1 MNFNRL
7 LKLPLDSKSSIFLF
21 GPRGTGKTTW
31 LRTHLP
37 DALYLDLLEYPLYE
51 RLLLNPKELSAI
63 IPENYT
69 DWIIID
75 EVQRIPQLLNEV
87 HRLIELRK
95 YRFIL
100 TGSSARSLKKKGVNL
115 LAGRALCYNMHP
127 LVIQEM
133 DGSFD
138 LSKVLEF
145 GLLPAAISH
154 GDPHSYL
161 HAYTHTYIKEEVA
174 QEGFSRDIASYTK
187 FLQTATFSQAQ
198 LLNIAEISREVG
210 VSRPTITTYFDILE
224 AMLLAVFLQ
233 PFTKRAKRKMVTH
246 NKFFFFDV
254 GIYNALRPKGPFDT
268 QQEVDGAGLETLFL
282 QTVRALN
289 DYLELGY
296 EIFFW
301 RTSAG
306 EEVDFI
312 LYGKSGFH
320 AFEIKRSKKI
330 SSNDLKHLKKF
341 HEDYPEAKLHVLYGG
356 DLHEYHGPITV
367 YPFIEGLKALTKI
380 LYI

>member
-1 MNFNRL
+1 MEFNRL
-7 LKLPLDSKSSIFLF
+7 LKLPLNSKSSIFLF

-51 RLLLNPKELSAI
+51 RLLLNPKELSVI
-63 IPENYT
+63 IPQNYK

-75 EVQRIPQLLNEV
+75 EVQRIPELLNEV

-95 YRFIL
+95 FRFVL
-100 TGSSARSLKKKGVNL
+100 TGSSARSLRKKGVNL

-133 DGSFD
+133 DGAFD
-138 LSKVLEF
+138 LPKVLEF

-154 GDPHSYL
+154 EDPQSYL
-161 HAYTHTYIKEEVA
+161 NSYTHTYIKEEVS
-174 QEGFSRDIASYTK
+174 QEGLARNIGSYTK
-187 FLQTATFSQAQ
+187 FLQIASFSQAQ
-198 LLNIAEISREVG
+198 LLNIAEISREVN
-210 VSRPTITTYFDILE
+210 VSRQTISTYFEILQD
-224 AMLLAVFLQ
+224 LLIAVVLP

-246 NKFFFFDV
+246 NKFFYFDV
-254 GIYNALRPKGPFDT
+254 GVYNALRPKGPFDT
-268 QQEVDGAGLETLFL
+268 RQESDGAGLETLFL
-282 QTVRALN
+282 QSVRALN
-289 DYLELGY
+289 DYYGLGY

-312 LYGKSGFH
+312 LYGEKGFH

-330 SSNDLKHLKKF
+330 TSKDLSHLKKF

-356 DLHEYHGPITV
+356 ELNEYHGPISV
-367 YPFIEGLKALTKI
+367 YPFIEGLINLPKI
-380 LYI
+380 LA